1 MSILVQKENNIA
13 PDGSSILPLV
23 FGRTWCPVNL
33 DQVSSQVGSATVAA
47 FKQKT
52 N

>member
-33 DQVSSQVGSATVAA
+33 DQVSPQLGSEFAA
-47 FKQKT
+47 VFKHQQ
-52 N
+52 